1 MVGRIFEELPLV
13 VRFGE
18 GSRPESLSGE
28 GGVKGALGTILADV
42 VVAASRGV
50 GRG

>member
-1 MVGRIFEELPLV
+1 M

-18 GSRPESLSGE
+18 GSRPELLSGE